1 MHEITSTDN
10 MFSVREMPWHGLGT
24 VLSEYPT
31 REEAQAIAHPW
42 EPVTAPVYRQVVGIH
57 THEVACYS
65 SGVLYDANGTAHRQ
79 AICGIPEGP
88 MTTYEVI
95 EGTQEVVWQDN
106 PGVNSGNNGANIGVT
121 NDTLG
126 IVTNSEM
133 YDIAEAVQGLGSD
146 VRYETGGSLRGG
158 RSVWLLLRLDEPLVL
173 KGDPN
178 GATLQYFA
186 LQNSHDGGG
195 SFRGQAINTR
205 IVCANTSRMA
215 DMSAKA
221 NGTEI
226 VFRHTKNV
234 KDRIEEAKQALSMWR
249 TSVDEWKVFN
259 EHLLSMKVT
268 DAQREEFIERFVPA
282 PAAQI
287 VSKRV
292 LTNIENARADLRS
305 IFASETSE
313 GVKNTAYGLVQ
324 GAVEYSQHFRSTRG
338 KTDQDRA
345 ENLFRRSFLERD
357 RLIASASKMAQDIAV
372 SV

>member
-24 VLSEYPT
+24 VLSEYPS
-31 REEAQAIAHPW
+31 RDEAQQIAHPW
-42 EPVTAPVYRQVVGIH
+42 EPVTAPVFRQVPGFDEDGMPTV
-57 THEVACYS
+57 
-65 SGVLYDANGTAHRQ
+65 
-79 AICGIPEGP
+79 
-88 MTTYEVI
+88 TYEAI

-106 PGVNSGNNGANIGVT
+106 PGVNSGNNGAHIGVT

-133 YDIAEAVQGLGSD
+133 YDIAEAVAGLGSD

-158 RSVWLLLRLDEPLVL
+158 RQVWLLLRLDEPLVL

-186 LQNSHDGGG
+186 LQNNHDGGG

-221 NGTEI
+221 SGTEI

-234 KDRIEEAKQALSMWR
+234 KDRIEDAKRALSMWR
-249 TSVDEWKVFN
+249 TSVDEWQVFN
-259 EHLLSMKVT
+259 EHLLTMKVT

-282 PAAQI
+282 PEARI

-292 LTNIENARADLRS
+292 MTNIENARGDLRT

-324 GAVEYSQHFRSTRG
+324 GAVEYSQWFRSTRG
-338 KTDQDRA
+338 KSDQDRA
-345 ENLFRRSFLERD
+345 ENLFRRSFLDRD
-357 RLIASASKMAQDIAV
+357 RLVQSAARMAQDVAL

>member
-1 MHEITSTDN
+1 MGHQITATDN
-10 MFSVREMPWHGLGT
+10 LFSVREMPWHGLGT
-24 VLSEYPT
+24 VLSEYPS
-31 REEAQAIAHPW
+31 RDEAQSIAHPW
-42 EPVTAPVYRQVVGIH
+42 EPVTAPVFRQVPFISEDG
-57 THEVACYS
+57 EP
-65 SGVLYDANGTAHRQ
+65 GVR
-79 AICGIPEGP
+79 
-88 MTTYEVI
+88 YEAI
-95 EGTQEVVWQDN
+95 EGQQEVVRSDN
-106 PGVNSGNNGANIGVT
+106 NAHIGVT

-133 YDIAEAVQGLGSD
+133 YDIAEAVAGLGSD
-146 VRYETGGSLRGG
+146 VRYETGGTLRGG

-173 KGDPN
+173 AGDPN

-221 NGTEI
+221 SGTEI

-234 KDRIEEAKQALSMWR
+234 KDRIEEAKQALAMWR
-249 TSVDEWKVFN
+249 TSVDEWRVFN
-259 EHLLSMKVT
+259 EHLLTMRVT

-282 PAAQI
+282 PEAAI

-292 LTNIENARADLRS
+292 LTNIENARGDLRT

-324 GAVEYSQHFRSTRG
+324 GAVEYSQWFRSTRG
-338 KTDQDRA
+338 KSDQDRA
-345 ENLFRRSFLERD
+345 ENLFRRSFLDRD
-357 RLIASASKMAQDIAV
+357 RLVQSAARMAQDIAL

>member
-1 MHEITSTDN
+1 MAHEITATDN
-10 MFSVREMPWHGLGT
+10 LFSVREMPWHGLGT

-31 REEAQAIAHPW
+31 REEAQQIAHNW
-42 EPVTAPVYRQVVGIH
+42 EPVTAPIYRQVPFISEDG
-57 THEVACYS
+57 EP
-65 SGVLYDANGTAHRQ
+65 GVR
-79 AICGIPEGP
+79 
-88 MTTYEVI
+88 YEAI
-95 EGTQEVVWQDN
+95 EGQQEVVRSDN
-106 PGVNSGNNGANIGVT
+106 NDHIGVT

-126 IVTNSEM
+126 IVSNSEM
-133 YDIAEAVQGLGSD
+133 YDIAEAVAGLGSD
-146 VRYETGGSLRGG
+146 VRYETGGTLRGG

-173 KGDPN
+173 AGDPN

-221 NGTEI
+221 SGTEI

-234 KDRIEEAKQALSMWR
+234 KDRIEEAKQALAMWR

-259 EHLLSMKVT
+259 EHLLTMRVT

-282 PAAQI
+282 PEAAI

-292 LTNIENARADLRS
+292 LTNIETARGDLRT

-324 GAVEYSQHFRSTRG
+324 GAVEYSQWFRSTRG
-338 KTDQDRA
+338 KSDQDRA
-345 ENLFRRSFLERD
+345 ENLFRRSFLDRD
-357 RLIASASKMAQDIAV
+357 RLVQSAARMAQDIAL